1 MGQVVASVAATDAEV
16 RIVAG
21 VDYSPSG
28 RTSDF
33 PTYSSFEQ
41 CTESASAIIDFSS
54 PVAIPKVLQNACKR
68 KLPLVIATTGLS
80 PEDLKAIKTAS
91 EVIPILRSANMSL
104 GVNLM
109 YELSQKAASFLGDK
123 FDIEIIE
130 KHHNQKA
137 DSPSGT
143 AFALAEAINEA
154 FLNPKSYVNGRNS
167 KH

>member
-1 MGQVVASVAATDAEV
+1 MIDIILHGSSGRMGQVVASVAASDPEV

-21 VDYSPSG
+21 IDSSLNG
-28 RTSDF
+28 SNSDF

-41 CTESASAIIDFSS
+41 CKESASVIIDFSS
-54 PVAIPKVLQNACKR
+54 PVAIPKVLQSACKR

-109 YELSQKAASFLGDK
+109 YELSQKAASCL
-123 FDIEIIE
+123 EI
-130 KHHNQKA
+130 
-137 DSPSGT
+137 
-143 AFALAEAINEA
+143 
-154 FLNPKSYVNGRNS
+154 GRA
-167 KH
+167 HV